1 MGRGET
7 VDFLCCHAYLC
18 CRVRCPLENLQVDA
32 AVREHEREG
41 WVFGEH
47 SIRYFDGG
55 LFNDASVIKLDV
67 ADLGILYEVSKNYDW
82 SHVAPAIFGTLL
94 SGRSIRNGARRFVL

>member
-1 MGRGET
+1 MTLLFESMSEKDGI
-7 VDFLCCHAYLC
+7 
-18 CRVRCPLENLQVDA
+18 
-32 AVREHEREG
+32 
-41 WVFGEH
+41 FGEH